1 MVVLSRTEVGK
12 FNIDYSSTLSILLFM
27 LGTESHRDIWR
38 QGVRKIADFTFMIVT
53 YYSLRTFD

>member
-1 MVVLSRTEVGK
+1 MSRTEVGK

-38 QGVRKIADFTFMIVT
+38 QGVQGVRKIADFTFMIVT